1 MMGMYTLKIR
11 TNLFLWQETAQHQM
25 LKSSSC
31 SPQVLVLQREMFSSY
46 STWQKTQSW
55 FRN

>member
-11 TNLFLWQETAQHQM
+11 TNLSVARNSAAPNAQKFIMH
-25 LKSSSC
+25 
-31 SPQVLVLQREMFSSY
+31 PQVLVLQREMFSSY